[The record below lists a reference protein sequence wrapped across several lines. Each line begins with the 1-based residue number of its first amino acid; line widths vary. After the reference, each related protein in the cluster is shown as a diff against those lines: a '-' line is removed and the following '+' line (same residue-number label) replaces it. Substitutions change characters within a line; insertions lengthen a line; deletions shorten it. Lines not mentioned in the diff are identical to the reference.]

1 MDCRASLAHGTTRRK
16 VASVTGD
23 EAVAGLV
30 ARTQTDVGGNLVVA
44 FKLRVEV
51 RRPGRASKGG
61 GGRDVMCATALV
73 RLAETRLSVGQ
84 SFLTLCLAQ
93 CLIRHIRNENKHGTI
108 GVD

>member
-73 RLAETRLSVGQ
+73 RFGDS
-84 SFLTLCLAQ
+84 
-93 CLIRHIRNENKHGTI
+93 RNAIERGAIFFDIMPCSMSNTTYQK
-108 GVD
+108 

>member
-30 ARTQTDVGGNLVVA
+30 ARTQTDVGGNLAVA

-51 RRPGRASKGG
+51 RRPGRASKAAGEG
-61 GGRDVMCATALV
+61 NVRDGPSPVW
-73 RLAETRLSVGQ
+73 G
-84 SFLTLCLAQ
+84 
-93 CLIRHIRNENKHGTI
+93 
-108 GVD
+108 